1 MNLLIINWIN
11 TLGGV
16 VFGFALVLLLLVL
29 LVLILKKYGKIT
41 IILQSTDAQAA
52 QPAQPAV
59 VVAQPQAQPQSYVK
73 QEVVK
78 QEEVH
83 IAEEKP
89 VQVNVPAK
97 KEVVTSDGEISPE
110 TSAAIAMA
118 LHLFYAEV
126 HDVESAIITIK
137 TVERRY
143 SPWSSKIYG
152 LNNLVR

>member
-16 VFGFALVLLLLVL
+16 VFGFALVLVLLVL

-59 VVAQPQAQPQSYVK
+59 VVAPQPQPQSYVK